1 MDKIAIEHANA
12 VVEATGQKIIG
23 KLIFYGW
30 AVDGRWT
37 VLKNKRCYIHRR
49 LIWKPVFKSPGV
61 IDEFNNLSRI
71 TVNGEFEFF
80 ARYEECGLIGVG
92 KPLECDELPFGLKE
106 AFKKN
111 ESNVKS
117 ADGWKDR
124 QRNRKNKGKSN

>member
-12 VVEATGQKIIG
+12 VVEATEQKIIG

-49 LIWKPVFKSPGV
+49 LIWKPVFKSPDV
-61 IDEFNNLSRI
+61 IAEFDNISSI
-71 TVNGEFEFF
+71 TVNDEFEFF
-80 ARYEECGLIGVG
+80 ARYEEWGLVG
-92 KPLECDELPFGLKE
+92 MGNPLEFDELPFGLKE
-106 AFKKN
+106 TFKN

-124 QRNRKNKGKSN
+124 RRNRKNKGKSN